1 MEVVG
6 KGAHPV
12 YKNLKQQLPESEIE
26 WNFAKYLINAEGKAI
41 KFYNHTVD
49 PLDIIPDF
57 EPMLNTQWKDTTKEK

>member
-6 KGAHPV
+6 EGAHPI
-12 YKNLKQQLPESEIE
+12 YKNLKQQLPESKIF

-57 EPMLNTQWKDTTKEK
+57 EPMLNTQ